1 MNTKGSLK
9 LTAEGAEKILQA
21 AAGKVKEMGI
31 PLSVTIVDGGTRADA
46 AAGPNLYVTFPG
58 GLPIEVDGHCV
69 GGIRVS
75 GGTSQ
80 QDVEVARAGLAALT
94 G

>member
-21 AAGKVKEMGI
+21 AV
-31 PLSVTIVDGGTRADA
+31 
-46 AAGPNLYVTFPG
+46 GPNLYVTFPG

>member
-1 MNTKGSLK
+1 ML
-9 LTAEGAEKILQA
+9 
-21 AAGKVKEMGI
+21 
-31 PLSVTIVDGGTRADA
+31 

-58 GLPIEVDGHCV
+58 GLPIEVDWHCV

>member
-1 MNTKGSLK
+1 MLH
-9 LTAEGAEKILQA
+9 TAERLGA
-21 AAGKVKEMGI
+21 GSDR
-31 PLSVTIVDGGTRADA
+31 PDW
-46 AAGPNLYVTFPG
+46 PNLYVTFPG

-80 QDVEVARAGLAALT
+80 QDVKVARAGLAALT